1 MSSDRIRK
9 SVLYAGIGLFAVWAL
24 TNFQRVAAD
33 DDSLIRVV
41 LVSIF
46 AALILLR
53 PKPER
58 ELHPEPGRF
67 RFPRLH
73 GPAVSLAMGIGGA
86 LLSLAGTIFGVH
98 QFEWLGIILL
108 LYACLRWA
116 LPEQFR
122 RDVIIAVFLLY
133 WMHPIPGQVFGKLQL
148 WMQLMSV
155 QGAQALLY
163 CFNVPVW
170 AEGFYLRTG
179 LLTLGV
185 PEACSGMRTIV
196 TVTLCTLGVGF
207 LFRLRWFESVI
218 LLLAGAVQVL
228 AFNVIRVAT
237 VVILA
242 PRMPREW
249 AETVLHD
256 TLGFFL
262 LFTILVVQIEVSTYK
277 VIRDKRKRIRDGIDK
292 GELERPDRERA
303 LPGPWRLFVSVWKPL
318 LALGILSMGIAYAVY
333 KQRPVHR
340 LNMMRP
346 VIDLLL
352 ENEVE
357 AANAAIHEALAMT
370 PSDRDLLMKRAH
382 VLLVKQDYER
392 TLEVIDSLE
401 PPLDLVESMMR
412 GRALMSLGRVDE
424 AFKVV
429 KGMSQH
435 AGEAPGAAML
445 MAEFAAV
452 KDIPAQVNSS
462 IVIAAR
468 SHLVQDRV
476 RALFP
481 YLALH
486 EQWSTIVECDNT
498 SVPYADI
505 GPALVAVQAHLHT
518 RNVARAAEIMRDV
531 VLEHPNDPRFL
542 SSLFSLAMS
551 EQGGIWEE
559 MFADNLT
566 MNLAELNAD
575 RLASYIDYA
584 FRLSRADLA
593 WLAWLSLRQL
603 DPSDPAL
610 YLSLA
615 RFHDMW
621 FMFRRHALS
630 IEAESAAQ
638 RIDLRRFFQATGD
651 LKPFKALWDR
661 VPEAVTV
668 AGSRG
673 REGRTQYLDLFF
685 AEIDK
690 RGAAGGLNERMEL
703 SVAPALG
710 LAGRYKEAHAKLKE
724 MEERYP
730 EKKRDI
736 LYQRAVFQNQQGRW
750 QSLYETM
757 VAYRALSNYQPRL
770 GADLMFINAMM
781 NLNMG
786 AAALHTA
793 EEARRTYPGSR
804 RVHAALAAIW
814 DVFRYK
820 DQALFILTKAGD
832 PDPRV
837 LVQLLYDTGR
847 HREAERMSNAMSV
860 GITRTKHGER
870 QRLVLPRARL
880 VVARRWPAP
889 LDNAGFKK
897 EAAAHGAKIEA
908 ATSPYVIALWS
919 MSRDWCR
926 AQGQGDVSSIAAW
939 DAIGRNP
946 LEKVGALHQL
956 AMLLARQER
965 YAEANM
971 AIEAGLQL
979 LPDSVVLRRIHMV
992 VAEDR
997 AAAVA
1002 AGRKHCPDD
1011 PDIWLA
1017 SLMQRFGSEGAGD
1030 WGGTA
1035 IKRAVVDEQFSPETF
1050 VRAGDFLLDHGM
1062 PDAAAAAA
1070 RYAIEKSQGFV
1081 PPYVLGIRS
1090 GLVLKEYEW
1099 ALSCALAGSELA
1111 RNPGPFYRAVVMLK
1125 WARDKRDA
1133 DIIKALQYLSEHNP
1147 DERHWA
1153 ERLGFVYFEKRD
1165 TRRALSVLSPVIGKE
1180 GSKLRVQSLLMA
1192 AEAARIEGDH
1202 GKAVEILESAYS
1214 MYPDRVNVL
1223 NNLVYTLL
1231 EDPSTV
1237 SRAQQLLPM
1246 LLDMGQ
1252 NSFPVL
1258 DTAAMVYLR
1267 AGQVDRAR
1275 DYMERALSLMEP
1287 GHYSTLEVT
1296 LNAAEVY
1303 LLIGDFE
1310 AAENQLNAVWEYA
1323 ERPVATDNRAKALMR
1338 KLQDQKLQNQ
1348 ERE

>member
-9 SVLYAGIGLFAVWAL
+9 SVLYAGIGLFVVWAL

-33 DDSLIRVV
+33 DDALIRVV

-46 AALILLR
+46 AVLILLR
-53 PKPER
+53 PKPDR
-58 ELHPEPGRF
+58 ELNQERKRF

-73 GPAVSLAMGIGGA
+73 GPALPLAMGIGGA

-116 LPEQFR
+116 LPAPFH
-122 RDVIIAVFLLY
+122 RDIVIAVFLLY
-133 WMHPIPGQVFGKLQL
+133 WMHPIPGQIFGKLQL

-155 QGAQALLY
+155 QGAQILLY
-163 CFNVPVW
+163 TLNVPVW

-207 LFRLRWFESVI
+207 LFRLRWFESI
-218 LLLAGAVQVL
+218 FLLVAGAVQVL
-228 AFNVIRVAT
+228 LFNILRVAT
-237 VVILA
+237 VVVLA

-256 TLGFFL
+256 TLGAFL
-262 LFTILVVQIEVSTYK
+262 LFTILIVQIEVSTYK
-277 VIRDKRKRIRDGIDK
+277 VIRDKRRRLLEGIRD
-292 GELERPDRERA
+292 GELERPDRGRA

-318 LALGILSMGIAYAVY
+318 LALGVLGLGGAYVVY
-333 KQRPVHR
+333 KQRPGHR

-346 VIDLLL
+346 VIELLL

-357 AANAAIHEALAMT
+357 AAHAAIRQALAIA
-370 PSDRDLLMKRAH
+370 PSDRDLLIKKAH
-382 VLLVKQDYER
+382 VLLVKQDYLR
-392 TLEVIDSLE
+392 TLEVIDALP
-401 PPLDLVESMMR
+401 PPLGIVESMMR
-412 GRALMSLGRVDE
+412 GRALMSLGRIDE
-424 AFKVV
+424 AFEVV
-429 KGMSQH
+429 QEMSVH

-445 MAEFAAV
+445 LAEFAAV
-452 KDIPAQVNSS
+452 KDIPAQVNNS

-481 YLALH
+481 YLALR
-486 EQWSTIVECDNT
+486 EQWGTIVECDNR
-498 SVPYADI
+498 SVRYADI

-518 RNVARAAEIMRDV
+518 RNVARAAEIMKDV
-531 VLEHPNDPRFL
+531 VLEHPHDPRFL

-551 EQGGIWEE
+551 EQGGQWEE
-559 MFADNLT
+559 MFVENLT
-566 MNLAELNAD
+566 QNLSMLNAD

-584 FRLSRADLA
+584 FRLSRPDLA
-593 WLAWLSLRQL
+593 WLAWVSLRQR

-630 IEAESAAQ
+630 IEAESATQ
-638 RIDLRRFFQATGD
+638 RIDLRRFYQATAD
-651 LKPFKALWDR
+651 LEPFKALWAR
-661 VPEAVTV
+661 VPEAVEV
-668 AGSRG
+668 GGSRG
-673 REGRTQYLDLFF
+673 REGRTQYLDRFF
-685 AEIDK
+685 SEIEKRAAE
-690 RGAAGGLNERMEL
+690 GSLNERMEL

-750 QSLYETM
+750 QELYETM
-757 VAYRALSNYQPRL
+757 VAYHALPNYQPRL

-786 AAALHTA
+786 AAALRTA
-793 EEARRTYPGSR
+793 EEARRIYPGSR
-804 RVHAALAAIW
+804 RIHAALAAIW

-860 GITRTKHGER
+860 GITRSEYGER

-880 VVARRWPAP
+880 VVAKRWPAP
-889 LDNAGFKK
+889 LDEAGFKQQAALYAA
-897 EAAAHGAKIEA
+897 EAEE
-908 ATSPYVIALWS
+908 ATSPYIKALRNL
-919 MSRDWCR
+919 SRDWCL
-926 AQGQGDVSSIAAW
+926 AQGEGEVSGIAAW
-939 DAIGRNP
+939 EAIGRNA
-946 LEKVGALHQL
+946 LEKIGALHQL

-965 YAEANM
+965 YAEASR
-971 AIEAGLQL
+971 AIEAGLQVG
-979 LPDSVVLRRIHMV
+979 PDSVVLRRIHMV

-997 AAAVA
+997 ASAVSAA
-1002 AGRKHCPDD
+1002 REHCPDD

-1017 SLMQRFGSEGAGD
+1017 SLMERFASEGRGEWA
-1030 WGGTA
+1030 A
-1035 IKRAVVDEQFSPETF
+1035 SEIKQAVIAQQFSPETF
-1050 VRAGDFLLDHGM
+1050 VRAGDFLLDNGM
-1062 PDAAAAAA
+1062 PHAAAAAA
-1070 RYAIEKSQGFV
+1070 RYAIQESQGLV

-1090 GLVLKEYEW
+1090 GLVLREYDW

-1111 RNPGPFYRAVVMLK
+1111 KNPGPFYRAVVMLK

-1147 DERHWA
+1147 EERQWA

-1165 TRRALSVLSPVIGKE
+1165 TRRALSVLAPVIDKDR
-1180 GSKLRVQSLLMA
+1180 SKLQVQSLLMA

-1214 MYPDRVNVL
+1214 MYPDRINVL

-1237 SRAQQLLPM
+1237 SRAQELLP
-1246 LLDMGQ
+1246 LLLEMGQ
-1252 NSFPVL
+1252 DAFPVL

-1267 AGQVDRAR
+1267 VGQVDRAR
-1275 DYMERALSLMEP
+1275 EYMERALSLMEP

-1296 LNAAEVY
+1296 LNAAEIY
-1303 LLIGDFE
+1303 LLIGDLE
-1310 AAENQLNAVWEYA
+1310 QAENRLNAVWEYA
-1323 ERPVATDNRAKALMR
+1323 ERPASTDSRAKALLERLNER
-1338 KLQDQKLQNQ
+1338 KRQ
-1348 ERE
+1348 

>member
-1 MSSDRIRK
+1 MSSDRTRK
-9 SVLYAGIGLFAVWAL
+9 SILYAGIGLFTVWAL
-24 TNFQRVAAD
+24 TNFHRVAAD
-33 DDSLIRVV
+33 DDALIRVV
-41 LVSIF
+41 LVSLF
-46 AALILLR
+46 AVIVLLR
-53 PKPER
+53 PKPPR
-58 ELHPEPGRF
+58 ELQPESERF
-67 RFPRLH
+67 RFPGLH
-73 GPAVSLAMGIGGA
+73 GPALPLTMGIGGA
-86 LLSLAGTIFGVH
+86 LLSLVGTILTIH

-108 LYACLRWA
+108 LYACLRWS
-116 LPEQFR
+116 LPEKFH

-155 QGAQALLY
+155 QGAQVLLY

-207 LFRLRWFESVI
+207 LFRLRWFESVV

-228 AFNVIRVAT
+228 FFNILRIAA

-262 LFTILVVQIEVSTYK
+262 LFTIVVVQVEVSAYK
-277 VIRDKRKRIRDGIDK
+277 VIRDKRKRIRDGIRD
-292 GELERPDRERA
+292 GELERPDRGRA
-303 LPGPWRLFVSVWKPL
+303 LPGPWRLFVSVWKPI
-318 LALGILSMGIAYAVY
+318 LALGIVSLGVAYVVY
-333 KQRPVHR
+333 KQRAPHR
-340 LNMMRP
+340 LNMIRP

-352 ENEVE
+352 ANEVE
-357 AANAAIHEALAMT
+357 AANAAIHDALAMA
-370 PSDRDLLMKRAH
+370 PSDRDLLRKMAH
-382 VLLVKQDYER
+382 VLVVKQDYVR
-392 TLEVIDSLE
+392 TLEVLGSLE
-401 PPLDLVESMMR
+401 PPLDAVESMLR

-424 AFKVV
+424 AFEVV
-429 KGMSQH
+429 KEMSLH
-435 AGEAPGAAML
+435 AGESPGAAIL
-445 MAEFAAV
+445 MAEFASV
-452 KDIPAQVNSS
+452 KDIPEQVNSS
-462 IVIAAR
+462 IVIASR
-468 SHLVQDRV
+468 SHLVQGRV

-481 YLALH
+481 YLALR
-486 EQWSTIVECDNT
+486 EQWDTIVECDNT
-498 SVPYADI
+498 TVRYADI

-518 RNVARAAEIMRDV
+518 RDVARAAEIMRDV
-531 VLEHPNDPRFL
+531 VREHPNDPRFL

-551 EQGGIWEE
+551 GQGGSWEE

-566 MNLAELNAD
+566 ENLAKLNAD

-593 WLAWLSLRQL
+593 WLAWLSLRQR

-615 RFHDMW
+615 RFHDLW
-621 FMFRRHALS
+621 FVFRKHALS

-638 RIDLRRFFQATGD
+638 RIDLRSFYQATGD

-661 VPEAVTV
+661 VPEAVSV

-673 REGRTQYLDLFF
+673 REGRNEYLDLFF
-685 AEIDK
+685 EEIDK
-690 RGAAGGLNERMEL
+690 RAKEGSLNERMEL

-710 LAGRYKEAHAKLKE
+710 LAGRYKDAHAKLKE

-736 LYQRAVFQNQQGRW
+736 LYQRAVFQNEQGRW

-757 VAYRALSNYQPRL
+757 VAYRALPNYQPRL

-786 AAALHTA
+786 AAALHMA
-793 EEARRTYPGSR
+793 ETARRTYPGSR
-804 RVHAALAAIW
+804 RIHAALASIW

-820 DQALFILTKAGD
+820 DQALFLLTKAGD

-847 HREAERMSNAMSV
+847 HHEAERMSNAMNV
-860 GITRTKHGER
+860 GIIRSKQGER

-880 VVARRWPAP
+880 VLAKRWPTA
-889 LDNAGFKK
+889 LAGAGFEK
-897 EAAAHGAKIEA
+897 EAAVHAADIETS
-908 ATSPYVIALWS
+908 TSPYIIALRTL
-919 MSRDWCR
+919 SRDWCL
-926 AQGQGDVSSIAAW
+926 AQGKGEVSDIAAW
-939 DAIGRNP
+939 EAIGRNP
-946 LEKVGALHQL
+946 LETIGAMHQL

-965 YAEANM
+965 YAEASR
-971 AIEAGLQL
+971 AIEAGLDL
-979 LPDSVVLRRIHMV
+979 VPDSVVLRRIHMV
-992 VAEDR
+992 VEEDR

-1002 AGRKHCPDD
+1002 AAREHCPDD

-1017 SLMQRFGSEGAGD
+1017 SLMERFRAEGRGAWAGVE
-1030 WGGTA
+1030 
-1035 IKRAVVDEQFSPETF
+1035 IKRASVERQFAPETF
-1050 VRAGDFLLDHGM
+1050 VRAGDFLLDSGM
-1062 PDAAAAAA
+1062 PHAAAAAA
-1070 RYAIEKSQGFV
+1070 RHAIEWSRGLV
-1081 PPYVLGIRS
+1081 PPYVLGIRA
-1090 GLVLKEYEW
+1090 GLVLRDFEW
-1099 ALSCALAGSELA
+1099 ALSCSLAGAELA
-1111 RNPGPFYRAVVMLK
+1111 RNPAPFYKAVVMLK

-1147 DERHWA
+1147 EERQWA

-1165 TRRALSVLSPVIGKE
+1165 TRRALSVLAPVIDKDR
-1180 GSKLRVQSLLMA
+1180 SKMRTQSLLMA

-1202 GKAVEILESAYS
+1202 VKAVEILESAYTI
-1214 MYPDRVNVL
+1214 YPDRVNVL

-1231 EDPSTV
+1231 EHPSTV
-1237 SRAQQLLPM
+1237 SRAQELLPS

-1267 AGQVDRAR
+1267 AGQVNRAR
-1275 DYMERALSLMEP
+1275 EYMERALSLMVP

-1296 LNAAEVY
+1296 LNAAEIY
-1303 LLIGDFE
+1303 LLVGDFDE
-1310 AAENQLNAVWEYA
+1310 VENHLNAVWEYP
-1323 ERPVATDNRAKALMR
+1323 ERPVSTDNRAKALLR
-1338 KLQDQKLQNQ
+1338 KLQDQK
-1348 ERE
+1348 RE